1 MDDATS
7 EIYYAQLVEEESTPT
22 VLAALREVIE
32 QKGVFCALYSDRAS
46 HFFLTPK
53 AGEPVDHNRLTQVG
67 RALRTLGIQMIPAY
81 SPQARGRSERG
92 FSTWQGRLPQE
103 LRLRGLK
110 VRQPKPEWLRI
121 RLGDPTN
128 QNQVLQLIEGLN
140 LHTVCQEARCP
151 NIFECWNDRTAT
163 FMLGGDI
170 CTRHCGFCAV
180 GKGQPGLLDPEEPR
194 HVAEAVNHLNL
205 AHAVITSVNRDD
217 LPDGGAAHWAETIR
231 LVRASNPEC
240 KIEVLIPDFN
250 GDEAALN
257 TVLDAEP
264 DVLNHNTE
272 TIARLYRRVRP
283 DAVYTQSLTL
293 LQRAA
298 ARRDREGRGMLTKSG
313 IMVGLGETFEEV
325 VDLMNDLRAVSCDI
339 MTIGQ
344 YLQPHAR
351 RLPVERYVTP
361 DEFAKWREV
370 GMSLGFHHVESSP
383 LTRSSYHAREQA
395 AK

>member
-1 MDDATS
+1 
-7 EIYYAQLVEEESTPT
+7 
-22 VLAALREVIE
+22 LAR
-32 QKGVFCALYSDRAS
+32 
-46 HFFLTPK
+46 
-53 AGEPVDHNRLTQVG
+53 
-67 RALRTLGIQMIPAY
+67 
-81 SPQARGRSERG
+81 
-92 FSTWQGRLPQE
+92 E
-103 LRLRGLK
+103 LRVISNNQR

-151 NIFECWNDRTAT
+151 NIFECWSDRTAT

-180 GKGQPGLLDPEEPR
+180 GKGKPGDLDPEEPR
-194 HVAEAVNHLNL
+194 HVAEAVGHLNL

-231 LVRASNPEC
+231 QVRAMNPEC
-240 KIEVLIPDFN
+240 KVEVLIPDFN
-250 GDEAALN
+250 GDEDALN

-283 DAVYTQSLTL
+283 DAIYQQSLTL

-298 ARRDREGRGMLTKSG
+298 ARRDREARGMLTKSG
-313 IMVGLGETFEEV
+313 IMVGLGEEFDEV
-325 VDLMNDLRAVSCDI
+325 VELMKDLRSVSCDI

-361 DEFAKWREV
+361 AEFAEWREI
-370 GMSLGFHHVESSP
+370 GMSLGFRHVESSP

-395 AK
+395 SDRIPVEELV